1 MSSFTPKDKE
11 DLRIFEEN
19 TVEMVDA
26 FSFQEWKQEPTVAEL
41 KQDLEDAKQAHD
53 SHVNK
58 VAGWL
63 DNLNVTGAAKIK
75 KRAGRSS
82 YVPKVI
88 RKQAEWRYAALSEPF
103 LSTEDLFNTSPV
115 TFEDRKSAQQNG
127 LVLNSQFNHK
137 IKKIK
142 FIDEFVRAAVDEG
155 TVICRV
161 GWDFQEEDV
170 TTREPVYEYR
180 ITNSL
185 AVVQKFQQNHQL
197 MTESPEEFKK
207 LTPADQELHEKGM
220 EMGGAVERIRTG
232 IEEVTKL
239 VTLKNDPTVEVCD
252 YRNVTIDPSCQ
263 GDLDKAQFVI
273 YSYESSLAELKAVGK
288 FKNLD
293 KIMVESATT
302 LNEPD
307 VAPNS
312 KVDENF
318 NFSDKA
324 RKRFVVKE
332 YWGYRD
338 VEGDGNLQ
346 AIVATWV
353 GNVMIQMEENP
364 FPDQKVPFVSAQ
376 YLPVRKEVYGEP
388 DGELLLDNQKIIGA
402 VTRGMLDI
410 MGRSA
415 NGQVA
420 TMKGALDVVNRRK
433 FERGQDYEYNPGTD
447 PKTAFHMHKY
457 DEIPRSAEYILNSTN
472 ADAESLTGV
481 KAFHGGISGQA
492 LGDTATGIRSALDAT
507 SKRELGILRR
517 LAQGIKDIG
526 RKIISMNAEFLE
538 DEEVVRI
545 TNEDF
550 IVVRRDD
557 LQGRLDLT
565 LTISTAEADNE
576 KAKELAFMLQTMGS
590 NMDPELSKMILSDIA
605 RLRKMPDMARQIE
618 AYKPQP
624 DPMQVKQAEL
634 QIALLEAQVRNENFK
649 AQENEADVALKQA
662 KTRDLNS
669 KTDLNDQ
676 SFLEKESGA
685 DKQFEMDKMNHKR
698 GSDLD
703 LKAFDSILDP
713 DEEQKPATKV

>member
-1 MSSFTPKDKE
+1 
-11 DLRIFEEN
+11 
-19 TVEMVDA
+19 
-26 FSFQEWKQEPTVAEL
+26 
-41 KQDLEDAKQAHD
+41 
-53 SHVNK
+53 
-58 VAGWL
+58 
-63 DNLNVTGAAKIK
+63 
-75 KRAGRSS
+75 
-82 YVPKVI
+82 
-88 RKQAEWRYAALSEPF
+88 
-103 LSTEDLFNTSPV
+103 
-115 TFEDRKSAQQNG
+115 
-127 LVLNSQFNHK
+127 
-137 IKKIK
+137 
-142 FIDEFVRAAVDEG
+142 
-155 TVICRV
+155 
-161 GWDFQEEDV
+161 
-170 TTREPVYEYR
+170 
-180 ITNSL
+180 
-185 AVVQKFQQNHQL
+185 
-197 MTESPEEFKK
+197 
-207 LTPADQELHEKGM
+207 
-220 EMGGAVERIRTG
+220 
-232 IEEVTKL
+232 
-239 VTLKNDPTVEVCD
+239 
-252 YRNVTIDPSCQ
+252 
-263 GDLDKAQFVI
+263 
-273 YSYESSLAELKAVGK
+273 
-288 FKNLD
+288 
-293 KIMVESATT
+293 
-302 LNEPD
+302 
-307 VAPNS
+307 
-312 KVDENF
+312 
-318 NFSDKA
+318 
-324 RKRFVVKE
+324 
-332 YWGYRD
+332 
-338 VEGDGNLQ
+338 
-346 AIVATWV
+346 
-353 GNVMIQMEENP
+353 MIQMEENP
-364 FPDQKVPFVSAQ
+364 FPDQKVPFVAAQ

-433 FERGQDYEYNPGTD
+433 YERGQDYEYNPGID

-545 TNEDF
+545 TNDDF
-550 IVVRRDD
+550 VVVRRDD

-618 AYKPQP
+618 AYQPQP

-634 QIALLEAQVRNENFK
+634 QIALLEAQVANENFK

-685 DKQFEMDKMNHKR
+685 DKAFEMDKLNHKR

-713 DEEQKPATKV
+713 DEDTKPATTV